1 MTLSSLLSVHKRG
14 VCVGGGGGGRQGE
27 LELDGCEKHE
37 GLGEILCCS
46 PHSPSPVFPATLAK

>member
-14 VCVGGGGGGRQGE
+14 VCVCGGGGGGQGE

-37 GLGEILCCS
+37 GVGEILCCS
-46 PHSPSPVFPATLAK
+46 PPFPLPSVPCHTG